1 MPQRDDIFANFER
14 MRREM
19 DELFG
24 GVFDRALAPHRRAGF
39 TPRVDVSYVS
49 DPPRAIVTAELAGIV
64 LDQLDLEIRGRE
76 LIISGSRGA
85 LDEAQ
90 GRVYQQIE
98 IEHGPFRRTIQL
110 GADVAADQARATY
123 DDGVLRVELPMIEAD
138 RKARSVHIDVPG
150 KSPDGP
156 ARSEP
161 SGEELA
167 AESEPLGE
175 DSA

>member
-1 MPQRDDIFANFER
+1 MPERDIFANFER

-24 GVFDRALAPHRRAGF
+24 GVFDRSLAPHRRAGF
-39 TPRVDVSYVS
+39 TPRVDVSYVG
-49 DPPRAIVTAELAGIV
+49 DPPRAIVTAELAGI
-64 LDQLDLEIRGRE
+64 DIGQLDLEIRGRE

-85 LDEAQ
+85 LDESE

-123 DDGVLRVELPMIEAD
+123 DDGVLRVELPLVQPEQKSHIVPIEATRGD
-138 RKARSVHIDVPG
+138 D
-150 KSPDGP
+150 
-156 ARSEP
+156 
-161 SGEELA
+161 
-167 AESEPLGE
+167 
-175 DSA
+175 